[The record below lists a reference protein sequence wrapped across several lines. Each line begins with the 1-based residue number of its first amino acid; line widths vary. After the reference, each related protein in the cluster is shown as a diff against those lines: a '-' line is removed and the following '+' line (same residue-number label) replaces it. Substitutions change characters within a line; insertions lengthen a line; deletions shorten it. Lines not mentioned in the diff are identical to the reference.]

1 MLAEEEQTA
10 GKGTLQGSSSTGN
23 NGGQQKQGLDHGDTA
38 ASLKESSSSL
48 LQSDRHQKG
57 GSNTTIS
64 SSSSSSLTAS
74 RDDRSRRSST
84 STSNNTTAGGS
95 SSTVIGI
102 NGGLSLVDAD
112 KIGSEVWGADHGSN
126 HDSDSMKAA
135 LEANKKLVTAASSM
149 TEALEKDYA
158 QKYEQLM
165 AEESAREAAES
176 TAAQAAAVDAPAA
189 LSAADYQPFTDPY
202 FDGRLFNFEAC
213 HLSPLHCKPS
223 DCASYPDDFMME
235 CASEAEAREVVKG
248 VPNAKWGASAAERDA
263 VSGDVT
269 MPKLEV
275 QIGLEKLICC
285 PVSKVDRRS
294 APCCVRLNAYA
305 LCLTWLSNAVSKS
318 WLDLWHAALDD
329 LIKCQT
335 LATHVL

>member
-248 VPNAKWGASAAERDA
+248 VPNAKWGVSAAERDA

>member
-1 MLAEEEQTA
+1 M
-10 GKGTLQGSSSTGN
+10 
-23 NGGQQKQGLDHGDTA
+23 
-38 ASLKESSSSL
+38 
-48 LQSDRHQKG
+48 
-57 GSNTTIS
+57 
-64 SSSSSSLTAS
+64 
-74 RDDRSRRSST
+74 
-84 STSNNTTAGGS
+84 
-95 SSTVIGI
+95 
-102 NGGLSLVDAD
+102 DAD
-112 KIGSEVWGADHGSN
+112 NLESEVWGADHGSN
-126 HDSDSMKAA
+126 HDSHATKAA
-135 LEANKKLVTAASSM
+135 LEANNSLAAASSSL
-149 TEALEKDYA
+149 TEVLEKDYA

-165 AEESAREAAES
+165 AEEAAKEAAES
-176 TAAQAAAVDAPAA
+176 AASAAAQAAAVDAPAA
-189 LSAADYQPFTDPY
+189 LSAADPRTGIATCEAFRDPY
-202 FDGRLFNFEAC
+202 FDGRLFNFDSC

-223 DCASYPDDFMME
+223 YCASYPDDFMME

-248 VPNAKWGASAAERDA
+248 VPNAKWGVSAAERDA

>member
-1 MLAEEEQTA
+1 MQSGPQPGSTALTPIELLLAEEDQTA
-10 GKGTLQGSSSTGN
+10 GKGTPQGSSSTGSN
-23 NGGQQKQGLDHGDTA
+23 RGQQKQGLDHDDA
-38 ASLKESSSSL
+38 AAALRESPSSH

-57 GSNTTIS
+57 GSNTTTTTTTTPTISSNS
-64 SSSSSSLTAS
+64 SSSTSSSLTAS
-74 RDDRSRRSST
+74 RDDRSDRSST
-84 STSNNTTAGGS
+84 SNNNTAGGS

-102 NGGLSLVDAD
+102 NGGLSLVDTGN
-112 KIGSEVWGADHGSN
+112 IECEVWGADHDGN
-126 HDSDSMKAA
+126 HDSDATKAA
-135 LEANKKLVTAASSM
+135 LEANKKLVTTASSM

-165 AEESAREAAES
+165 AEEAAREAAES
-176 TAAQAAAVDAPAA
+176 ASSAATQVAAVNAPVA

-223 DCASYPDDFMME
+223 YCASYPDDFMME
-235 CASEAEAREVVKG
+235 CASDAEARAVVKG
-248 VPNAKWGASAAERDA
+248 VPNAKWGVSAAERDA

-275 QIGLEKLICC
+275 QTGIICC

-294 APCCVRLNAYA
+294 APCSVRLNACA
-305 LCLTWLSNAVSKS
+305 LCLSDMAF
-318 WLDLWHAALDD
+318 
-329 LIKCQT
+329 
-335 LATHVL
+335 